1 MPESII
7 YGKITKIMV
16 IGRITMEDIYTAW
29 NNIKSKTKIE
39 YDMTD
44 AAFRTFIMPLVI
56 DSVTGD
62 DLYIMIPFEQDEG
75 IGIDYYNKKYKT
87 PLEVATEE
95 ITGKHYK
102 ILFINH
108 RSTKQ
113 ENENK
118 PVSSYYNVSNLN
130 DKYTFET
137 FVVGKNNQFAH
148 SAALAV
154 AENPGKDFNPLFIY
168 GNSGVGKTHLMHAI
182 GHYILKMDPSKKVI
196 YETSETFTNY
206 VIKNIREQSTY
217 KLREKYRDVDC
228 LLLDD
233 VQFLVNKEKTQD
245 EFFNT
250 FNDLYSDNKAIV
262 LSSDKHPKD
271 IEELSD
277 RLRTRFQSGLT
288 ASIDSPDYETRAAIL
303 QRYSEINNIYL
314 SNEIIDYIASN
325 IKNNIREL
333 EGAFN
338 KIKALK
344 NLNNVELDLDV
355 VKESINE
362 YITVSESK
370 RISMNDIIEAVC
382 EYYNVSVD
390 DINSP
395 KRSQDIVHPRQVA
408 TWLCRNMTESSQ
420 DQVGKAVGNRN
431 HATVINSI
439 NKINVEISNNSP
451 TKREIEE
458 IKNMLEKR

>member
-1 MPESII
+1 
-7 YGKITKIMV
+7 
-16 IGRITMEDIYTAW
+16 
-29 NNIKSKTKIE
+29 
-39 YDMTD
+39 
-44 AAFRTFIMPLVI
+44 
-56 DSVTGD
+56 
-62 DLYIMIPFEQDEG
+62 
-75 IGIDYYNKKYKT
+75 
-87 PLEVATEE
+87 
-95 ITGKHYK
+95 
-102 ILFINH
+102 
-108 RSTKQ
+108 
-113 ENENK
+113 
-118 PVSSYYNVSNLN
+118 
-130 DKYTFET
+130 
-137 FVVGKNNQFAH
+137 
-148 SAALAV
+148 
-154 AENPGKDFNPLFIY
+154 
-168 GNSGVGKTHLMHAI
+168 
-182 GHYILKMDPSKKVI
+182 MDPSKKVI

>member
-1 MPESII
+1 
-7 YGKITKIMV
+7 
-16 IGRITMEDIYTAW
+16 MEDIYTAW
-29 NNIKSKTKIE
+29 ESIKNKTKIE

-44 AAFRTFIMPLVI
+44 AAYRTFIVPLVI
-56 DSVTGD
+56 DSVIND
-62 DLYIMIPFEQDEG
+62 DLNIMIPFEQDEG
-75 IGIDYYNKKYKT
+75 IGIDYYSKKYKT

-95 ITGKHYK
+95 VTGIHYK
-102 ILFINH
+102 ISFINH
-108 RSTKQ
+108 KSNSQ
-113 ENENK
+113 ENNK
-118 PVSSYYNVSNLN
+118 SVSSYYNVSNLN
-130 DKYTFET
+130 DKYTFDT

-154 AENPGKDFNPLFIY
+154 AENPGKDFNPLFLY

-182 GHYILKMDPSKKVI
+182 GHYILKMDPTKKVI

-250 FNDLYSDNKAIV
+250 FNDLHSENKAIV

-277 RLRTRFQSGLT
+277 RLKTRFQSGLT

-303 QRYSEINNIYL
+303 QRYSEINNIPL

-344 NLNNVELDLDV
+344 NLNNVDLDLDV
-355 VKESINE
+355 IKNSISE
-362 YITVSESK
+362 YITVNESK
-370 RISMNDIIEAVC
+370 RISMNDIIEVVC
-382 EYYNVSVD
+382 DYYNVSID
-390 DINSP
+390 DINSK

-420 DQVGKAVGNRN
+420 DQVGKAVGNRD

-439 NKINVEISNNSP
+439 NKINKEISADSP

-458 IKNMLEKR
+458 IKNILEKR

>member
-1 MPESII
+1 
-7 YGKITKIMV
+7 
-16 IGRITMEDIYTAW
+16 MEDIYTAW
-29 NNIKSKTKIE
+29 ESIKNKTKIE

-44 AAFRTFIMPLVI
+44 AAYRTFIVPLVI
-56 DSVTGD
+56 DSVIND
-62 DLYIMIPFEQDEG
+62 DLNIMIPFEQDEG
-75 IGIDYYNKKYKT
+75 IGIDYYSKKYKT

-95 ITGKHYK
+95 VTGRHYK
-102 ILFINH
+102 ISFINH
-108 RSTKQ
+108 KSNLQ
-113 ENENK
+113 ENNK

-130 DKYTFET
+130 DKYTFDT
-137 FVVGKNNQFAH
+137 FVVGKNNQFVQ

-154 AENPGKDFNPLFIY
+154 AENPGKDFNPLFLY

-182 GHYILKMDPSKKVI
+182 GHYILKMDPTKKVI

-250 FNDLYSDNKAIV
+250 FNDLHSENKAIV

-277 RLRTRFQSGLT
+277 RLKTRFQSGLT

-303 QRYSEINNIYL
+303 QRYSEINNIPL

-344 NLNNVELDLDV
+344 NLNNVDLDLDV
-355 VKESINE
+355 VKNSISE
-362 YITVSESK
+362 YITVNESK
-370 RISMNDIIEAVC
+370 RISMNDIIEVVC
-382 EYYNVSVD
+382 DYYNVSID
-390 DINSP
+390 DINSK

-420 DQVGKAVGNRN
+420 DQVGKAVGNRD

-439 NKINVEISNNSP
+439 NKINKEISADSP

-458 IKNMLEKR
+458 IKNILEKR

>member
-1 MPESII
+1 
-7 YGKITKIMV
+7 
-16 IGRITMEDIYTAW
+16 MEEISKVW
-29 NNIKSKTKIE
+29 EEIKNKTKTE

-44 AAFRTFIMPLVI
+44 AAYRTFISPLII
-56 DSVTGD
+56 DSLQND
-62 DLYIMIPFEQDEG
+62 DVYIMIPFEEDEG

-95 ITGKHYK
+95 ITGRQYK
-102 ILFINH
+102 ISFINH
-108 RSTKQ
+108 RTISK
-113 ENENK
+113 EENK
-118 PVSSYYNVSNLN
+118 PVSSYYNISNLS

-154 AENPGKDFNPLFIY
+154 AENPGKDFNPLFLY

-182 GHYILKMDPSKKVI
+182 GHYILKIDPNKKVI
-196 YETSETFTNY
+196 YETSETFTNF

-250 FNDLYSDNKAIV
+250 FNDLYSANKAIV

-277 RLRTRFQSGLT
+277 RLKTRFQSGLT

-303 QRYSEINNIYL
+303 QRYSEINNINL

-344 NLNNVELDLDV
+344 NLNNVDLDIDV
-355 VKESINE
+355 VKNSISE
-362 YITVSESK
+362 YITVNETK
-370 RISMNDIIEAVC
+370 RVSMNDILKTVC
-382 EYYNVSVD
+382 DYYNVSID
-390 DINSP
+390 DINSK
-395 KRSQDIVHPRQVA
+395 KRSHDIAYPRHVA
-408 TWLCRNMTESSQ
+408 TWLCRNMTDNSLE
-420 DQVGKAVGNRN
+420 QVGKAVGDRD

-439 NKINVEISNNSP
+439 DRINKRISSDSN
-451 TKREIEE
+451 TKTEIEE
-458 IKNMLEKR
+458 IKNLLLKL

>member
-1 MPESII
+1 
-7 YGKITKIMV
+7 
-16 IGRITMEDIYTAW
+16 MEDIYKVW
-29 NNIKSKTKIE
+29 EIIKNKTKSE

-44 AAFRTFIMPLVI
+44 AAYRTFIAPLII
-56 DSVTGD
+56 DSVKD
-62 DLYIMIPFEQDEG
+62 DNVEIIIPFEEDEG
-75 IGIDYYNKKYKT
+75 IGIDYYSKKYKT
-87 PLEVATEE
+87 PLEVAIEE
-95 ITGKHYK
+95 VTGKQYR
-102 ILFINH
+102 ISFINH
-108 RSTKQ
+108 KADIKDNS
-113 ENENK
+113 K
-118 PVSSYYNVSNLN
+118 PVSSYYNVSNLS
-130 DKYTFET
+130 DKYTFDS

-154 AENPGKDFNPLFIY
+154 AENPGKDFNPLFLY

-182 GHYILKMDPSKKVI
+182 GHYILKIDPNKKVI
-196 YETSETFTNY
+196 YEKSETFTNF
-206 VIKNIREQSTY
+206 VIKNIREGSTD

-250 FNDLYSDNKAIV
+250 FNDLYSANKAIV

-271 IEELSD
+271 IEELSI
-277 RLRTRFQSGLT
+277 RLKTRFQSGLT

-344 NLNNVELDLDV
+344 TLNNVDLDIDI
-355 VKESINE
+355 VKASISE
-362 YITVSESK
+362 YITVNETKRLSMSE
-370 RISMNDIIEAVC
+370 ILNVVC
-382 EYYNVSVD
+382 EYYNVTIEE
-390 DINSP
+390 INSK

-408 TWLCRNMTESSQ
+408 TWLCRNMTENSQ
-420 DQVGKAVGNRN
+420 EQVGKAVGNRD

-439 NKINVEISNNSP
+439 NKINQEIQSESH
-451 TKREIEE
+451 TKKEIED
-458 IKNMLEKR
+458 IRNILEKR

>member
-1 MPESII
+1 
-7 YGKITKIMV
+7 
-16 IGRITMEDIYTAW
+16 MEDIYKVW
-29 NNIKSKTKIE
+29 EEIKNKTKIE

-44 AAFRTFIMPLVI
+44 AAFRTFIAPLVI
-56 DSVTGD
+56 DSVKND
-62 DLYIMIPFEQDEG
+62 NVDIMIPFDEDEG

-95 ITGKHYK
+95 VTGKYFL
-102 ILFINH
+102 ISFINH
-108 RSTKQ
+108 RSISVD
-113 ENENK
+113 ENK
-118 PVSSYYNVSNLN
+118 PVSSYYNVSNLS

-154 AENPGKDFNPLFIY
+154 AENPGKDFNPLFLY

-182 GHYILKMDPSKKVI
+182 GNYILKIDPEKKVI
-196 YETSETFTNY
+196 YETSETFTNF
-206 VIKNIREQSTY
+206 VIKNIREGSTD

-250 FNDLYSDNKAIV
+250 FNDLYSANKAIV

-277 RLRTRFQSGLT
+277 RLKTRFQSGLT

-344 NLNNVELDLDV
+344 TLNNVDLDMEV
-355 VKESINE
+355 VKNSISE
-362 YITVSESK
+362 YISVNESK
-370 RISMNDIIEAVC
+370 RLSMTDIIKTVC
-382 EYYNVSVD
+382 EYYNVSIEE
-390 DINSP
+390 INSP
-395 KRSQDIVHPRQVA
+395 KRSKDIVHPRQVA
-408 TWLCRNMTESSQ
+408 TWLCRNLTDNSQ
-420 DQVGKAVGNRN
+420 EQVGKAVGNRD

-439 NKINVEISNNSP
+439 DKINKEIDADTP
-451 TKREIEE
+451 TKKEIEE
-458 IKNMLEKR
+458 IKNILEKR

>member
-1 MPESII
+1 
-7 YGKITKIMV
+7 
-16 IGRITMEDIYTAW
+16 MEDIYKVW
-29 NNIKSKTKIE
+29 EIIKNKTKSE

-44 AAFRTFIMPLVI
+44 AAYRTFIAPLII
-56 DSVTGD
+56 DSVKD
-62 DLYIMIPFEQDEG
+62 DNVEIIIPFEEDEG
-75 IGIDYYNKKYKT
+75 IGIDYYSKKYKT
-87 PLEVATEE
+87 PLEVAIEE
-95 ITGKHYK
+95 VTGKQYR
-102 ILFINH
+102 ISFINH
-108 RSTKQ
+108 KADIKDNS
-113 ENENK
+113 K
-118 PVSSYYNVSNLN
+118 PVSSYYNVSNLS
-130 DKYTFET
+130 DKYTFDT

-154 AENPGKDFNPLFIY
+154 AENPGKDFNPLFLY

-182 GHYILKMDPSKKVI
+182 GHYILKIDPNKKVI
-196 YETSETFTNY
+196 YETSETFTNF

-250 FNDLYSDNKAIV
+250 FNDLYSLNKAIV

-277 RLRTRFQSGLT
+277 RLKTRFQSGLT

-303 QRYSEINNIYL
+303 QRYSEINNIEL

-344 NLNNVELDLDV
+344 TLNNVDLDIDI
-355 VKESINE
+355 VKASISE
-362 YITVSESK
+362 YITVNETKRLSMSE
-370 RISMNDIIEAVC
+370 ILNVVC
-382 EYYNVSVD
+382 EYYNVTIEE
-390 DINSP
+390 INSK

-408 TWLCRNMTESSQ
+408 TWLCRNMTENSQ
-420 DQVGKAVGNRN
+420 EQVGKAVGNRD

-439 NKINVEISNNSP
+439 NKINQEIQSESH
-451 TKREIEE
+451 TKKEIED
-458 IKNMLEKR
+458 IRNILEKR

>member
-1 MPESII
+1 
-7 YGKITKIMV
+7 
-16 IGRITMEDIYTAW
+16 MEDIYKVW
-29 NNIKSKTKIE
+29 EIIKNKTKSE

-44 AAFRTFIMPLVI
+44 AAYRTFIAPLII
-56 DSVTGD
+56 DSVKD
-62 DLYIMIPFEQDEG
+62 DNVEIIIPFEEDEG
-75 IGIDYYNKKYKT
+75 IGIDYYSKKYKT
-87 PLEVATEE
+87 PLEVAIEE
-95 ITGKHYK
+95 VTGKQYR
-102 ILFINH
+102 ISFINH
-108 RSTKQ
+108 KADIKDNS
-113 ENENK
+113 K
-118 PVSSYYNVSNLN
+118 PVSSYYNVSNLS
-130 DKYTFET
+130 DKYTFDS

-154 AENPGKDFNPLFIY
+154 AENPGKDFNPLFLY

-182 GHYILKMDPSKKVI
+182 GHYILKIDPNKKVI
-196 YETSETFTNY
+196 YETSETFTNF
-206 VIKNIREQSTY
+206 VIKNIREGSTD

-250 FNDLYSDNKAIV
+250 FNDLYSANKAIV

-271 IEELSD
+271 IEELSI
-277 RLRTRFQSGLT
+277 RLKTRFQSGLT

-344 NLNNVELDLDV
+344 TLNNVDLDIDI
-355 VKESINE
+355 VKASISE
-362 YITVSESK
+362 YITVNETKRLSMSE
-370 RISMNDIIEAVC
+370 ILNVVC
-382 EYYNVSVD
+382 EYYNVTIEE
-390 DINSP
+390 INSK

-408 TWLCRNMTESSQ
+408 TWLCRNMTENSQ
-420 DQVGKAVGNRN
+420 EQVGKAVGNRD

-439 NKINVEISNNSP
+439 NKINQEIQSESH
-451 TKREIEE
+451 TKKEIED
-458 IKNMLEKR
+458 IRNILEKR

>member
-1 MPESII
+1 
-7 YGKITKIMV
+7 
-16 IGRITMEDIYTAW
+16 MEDIYKVW
-29 NNIKSKTKIE
+29 EIIKNKTKSE

-44 AAFRTFIMPLVI
+44 AAYRTFIAPLII
-56 DSVTGD
+56 DSVKD
-62 DLYIMIPFEQDEG
+62 DNVEIIIPFEEDEG
-75 IGIDYYNKKYKT
+75 IGIDYYSKKYKT
-87 PLEVATEE
+87 PLEVAIEE
-95 ITGKHYK
+95 VTGKQYR
-102 ILFINH
+102 ISFINH
-108 RSTKQ
+108 KAYIKDNS
-113 ENENK
+113 K
-118 PVSSYYNVSNLN
+118 PVSSYYNVSNLS
-130 DKYTFET
+130 DKYTFDS

-154 AENPGKDFNPLFIY
+154 AENPGKDFNPLFLY

-182 GHYILKMDPSKKVI
+182 GHYILKIDPNKKVI
-196 YETSETFTNY
+196 YETSETFTNF
-206 VIKNIREQSTY
+206 VIKNIREGSTD

-250 FNDLYSDNKAIV
+250 FNDLYSANKAIV

-271 IEELSD
+271 IEELSI
-277 RLRTRFQSGLT
+277 RLKTRFQSGLT

-344 NLNNVELDLDV
+344 TLNNVDLDIDI
-355 VKESINE
+355 VKASISE
-362 YITVSESK
+362 YITVNETKRLSMSE
-370 RISMNDIIEAVC
+370 ILNVVC
-382 EYYNVSVD
+382 EYYNVTIEE
-390 DINSP
+390 INSK

-408 TWLCRNMTESSQ
+408 TWLCRNMTENSQ
-420 DQVGKAVGNRN
+420 EQVGKAVGNRD

-439 NKINVEISNNSP
+439 NKINQEIQSESH
-451 TKREIEE
+451 TKKEIED
-458 IKNMLEKR
+458 IRNILEKR

>member
-1 MPESII
+1 
-7 YGKITKIMV
+7 
-16 IGRITMEDIYTAW
+16 MEDIYSAW
-29 NNIKSKTKIE
+29 ENIKNKTKVE

-44 AAFRTFIMPLVI
+44 AAYRTFIVPLVI
-56 DSVTGD
+56 DSVIGD
-62 DLYIMIPFEQDEG
+62 DLNIMIPFEQDEG
-75 IGIDYYNKKYKT
+75 TGIEYYSKKYKT

-95 ITGKHYK
+95 VTGKHYRIK
-102 ILFINH
+102 FINH
-108 RSTKQ
+108 RSTTL
-113 ENENK
+113 EVNDK

-154 AENPGKDFNPLFIY
+154 AENPGKDFNPLFLY

-250 FNDLYSDNKAIV
+250 FNDLYSENKAIV

-277 RLRTRFQSGLT
+277 RLRTRFQQGLT
-288 ASIDSPDYETRAAIL
+288 ASIDSPDYETRVAIL
-303 QRYSEINNIYL
+303 QRYSEINNIYI

-355 VKESINE
+355 VKDSISE
-362 YITVSESK
+362 YITLNESK
-370 RISMNDIIEAVC
+370 RISMTDIIEAVC
-382 EYYNVSVD
+382 DYYNVSIE
-390 DINSP
+390 DINSK

-420 DQVGKAVGNRN
+420 DQVGKAVGNRD

-439 NKINVEISNNSP
+439 NKINKEISSDSP

-458 IKNMLEKR
+458 IKNIIEKR

>member
-1 MPESII
+1 
-7 YGKITKIMV
+7 
-16 IGRITMEDIYTAW
+16 MEDIYKVW
-29 NNIKSKTKIE
+29 EIIKNKTKAE

-44 AAFRTFIMPLVI
+44 AAYRTFIAPLII
-56 DSVTGD
+56 DSVND
-62 DLYIMIPFEQDEG
+62 DNVEIIIPFEEDEG
-75 IGIDYYNKKYKT
+75 IGIDYYSKKYKT
-87 PLEVATEE
+87 PLEVAIEEVTE
-95 ITGKHYK
+95 KQYK
-102 ILFINH
+102 ITFINH
-108 RSTKQ
+108 KADSKDSL
-113 ENENK
+113 K
-118 PVSSYYNVSNLN
+118 PVSSYYNVTNLS
-130 DKYTFET
+130 DKYTFDT

-154 AENPGKDFNPLFIY
+154 AENPGKDFNPLFLY

-182 GHYILKMDPSKKVI
+182 GHYILKIDPEKKVI
-196 YETSETFTNY
+196 YETSETFTNF
-206 VIKNIREQSTY
+206 VIKNIREGSTD

-250 FNDLYSDNKAIV
+250 FNDLYSANKAIV

-277 RLRTRFQSGLT
+277 RLKTRFQSGLT

-344 NLNNVELDLDV
+344 TLNNVDLDIDI
-355 VKESINE
+355 VKDSISE
-362 YITVSESK
+362 YITVNETK
-370 RISMNDIIEAVC
+370 RLSMGEILKAVC
-382 EYYNVSVD
+382 DYYNVTIEE
-390 DINSP
+390 INSK

-408 TWLCRNMTESSQ
+408 TWLCRNLTENSQ
-420 DQVGKAVGNRN
+420 EQVGKAVGNRD

-439 NKINVEISNNSP
+439 NKINQEIQSDSH
-451 TKREIEE
+451 TKKEIED
-458 IKNMLEKR
+458 IRSILEKR

>member
-1 MPESII
+1 MIDI
-7 YGKITKIMV
+7 NKV
-16 IGRITMEDIYTAW
+16 WEDIK
-29 NNIKSKTKIE
+29 NKTKTE

-44 AAFRTFIMPLVI
+44 AAYRTFIEPLII
-56 DSVTGD
+56 DSVQNNTVS
-62 DLYIMIPFEQDEG
+62 IMIPFEEDEG

-95 ITGKHYK
+95 VTGNQYK
-102 ILFINH
+102 ITFINH
-108 RSTKQ
+108 KIISKD
-113 ENENK
+113 ENK

-137 FVVGKNNQFAH
+137 FVVGKNNKFAH

-154 AENPGKDFNPLFIY
+154 AENPGNDFNPLFLY

-182 GHYILKMDPSKKVI
+182 GNYILKIDPSKKVL
-196 YETSETFTNY
+196 YSTSEAFTNE
-206 VIKNIREQSTY
+206 VIKNIRENSTY
-217 KLREKYRDVDC
+217 KLREKYRNVDC

-233 VQFLVNKEKTQD
+233 VQFLINKEATQD

-250 FNDLYSDNKAIV
+250 FNELHSENKAIV
-262 LSSDKHPKD
+262 LSSDKQPRD
-271 IEELSD
+271 IEEISD

-288 ASIDSPDYETRAAIL
+288 ASIESPDYETRAAIL
-303 QRYSEINNIYL
+303 QRYSDINNINL
-314 SNEIIDYIASN
+314 SNDIIDYIASN

-344 NLNNVELDLDV
+344 INNVDLNLDV
-355 VKESINE
+355 VKNSISE
-362 YITVSESK
+362 YTTISEIK
-370 RISMNDIIEAVC
+370 RISMNDIIQTVC
-382 EYYNVSVD
+382 EYYNVTIE
-390 DINSP
+390 DINSK

-408 TWLCRNMTESSQ
+408 TWLCRNMTENSQ
-420 DQVGKAVGNRN
+420 EQVGKAVGDRD

-439 NKINVEISNNSP
+439 NKINKEISSDSP

-458 IKNMLEKR
+458 IKGILEKR

>member
-1 MPESII
+1 MEEI
-7 YGKITKIMV
+7 YKSW
-16 IGRITMEDIYTAW
+16 EE
-29 NNIKSKTKIE
+29 IKNKTKTE

-44 AAFRTFIMPLVI
+44 AAYRTFILPLRI
-56 DSVTGD
+56 DSIQNDIVN
-62 DLYIMIPFEQDEG
+62 IIIPFEEDEG
-75 IGIDYYNKKYKT
+75 VGIDYYNKKYKT
-87 PLEVATEE
+87 PLEVAIEE
-95 ITGKHYK
+95 ISGKQYK
-102 ILFINH
+102 ISFINN
-108 RSTKQ
+108 KAVVKD
-113 ENENK
+113 EIK
-118 PVSSYYNVSNLN
+118 PVSSYYNVSNLS
-130 DKYTFET
+130 DKYTFDT

-154 AENPGKDFNPLFIY
+154 AENPGKDFNPLFLY

-182 GHYILKMDPSKKVI
+182 GHYILKIDPNKKVI
-196 YETSETFTNY
+196 YETSETFTNF

-250 FNDLYSDNKAIV
+250 FNDLYSLNKAIV

-277 RLRTRFQSGLT
+277 RLKTRFQSGLT

-303 QRYSEINNIYL
+303 QRYSEINNIEL

-344 NLNNVELDLDV
+344 KLNNVELNIDV
-355 VKESINE
+355 VKKSISE
-362 YITVSESK
+362 YITVSENK
-370 RISMNDIIEAVC
+370 KLSMNEIIKAVC
-382 EYYNVSVD
+382 EYYDISIEQ
-390 DINSP
+390 INST
-395 KRSQDIVHPRQVA
+395 KRSKDIVHPRQVA
-408 TWLCRNMTESSQ
+408 TWLCREMTDNSQ
-420 DQVGKAVGNRN
+420 EQVGKAVGNRD

-439 NKINVEISNNSP
+439 DRINKEIASDSL
-451 TKREIEE
+451 TKKEIED
-458 IKNMLEKR
+458 IKMLLEKR

>member
-1 MPESII
+1 MIDI
-7 YGKITKIMV
+7 NKV
-16 IGRITMEDIYTAW
+16 WEDIK
-29 NNIKSKTKIE
+29 NKTKTE

-44 AAFRTFIMPLVI
+44 AAYRTFIEPLII
-56 DSVTGD
+56 DSVQNNTVS
-62 DLYIMIPFEQDEG
+62 IMIPFEEDEG

-95 ITGKHYK
+95 ITGNQYK
-102 ILFINH
+102 ITFINH
-108 RSTKQ
+108 KIISKD
-113 ENENK
+113 ENE
-118 PVSSYYNVSNLN
+118 PVSSYYNLSNLN

-137 FVVGKNNQFAH
+137 FVVGKNNKFAH

-154 AENPGKDFNPLFIY
+154 AENPGNDFNPLFLY

-182 GHYILKMDPSKKVI
+182 GNYILKIDPSKKVL
-196 YETSETFTNY
+196 YSTSEAFTNE
-206 VIKNIREQSTY
+206 VIKNIRENSTY
-217 KLREKYRDVDC
+217 KLREKYRNVDC

-233 VQFLVNKEKTQD
+233 VQFLINKEATQD

-250 FNDLYSDNKAIV
+250 FNELHSENKAIV
-262 LSSDKHPKD
+262 LSSDKLPRD
-271 IEELSD
+271 IEEISD

-288 ASIDSPDYETRAAIL
+288 ASIESPDYETRAAIL
-303 QRYSEINNIYL
+303 QRYSDINNINL
-314 SNEIIDYIASN
+314 SNDIIDYIASN

-344 NLNNVELDLDV
+344 INNVDLNLDV
-355 VKESINE
+355 VKNSISE
-362 YITVSESK
+362 YTTISEIK
-370 RISMNDIIEAVC
+370 RISMNDIIQTVC
-382 EYYNVSVD
+382 EYYNVTIE
-390 DINSP
+390 DINSK

-408 TWLCRNMTESSQ
+408 TWLCRNMTENSQ
-420 DQVGKAVGNRN
+420 EQVGKAVGDRD

-439 NKINVEISNNSP
+439 NKINKEISSDSP

-458 IKNMLEKR
+458 IKGILEKR

>member
-1 MPESII
+1 
-7 YGKITKIMV
+7 
-16 IGRITMEDIYTAW
+16 MEDIYTAW
-29 NNIKSKTKIE
+29 ESIKNKTKIE

-44 AAFRTFIMPLVI
+44 AAYRTFIVPLLI
-56 DSVTGD
+56 DSIDNNNVN
-62 DLYIMIPFEQDEG
+62 IMIPFEQDEG

-95 ITGKHYK
+95 LTGQQYN
-102 ILFINH
+102 IVFINH
-108 RSTKQ
+108 RTMIR
-113 ENENK
+113 ENNK
-118 PVSSYYNVSNLN
+118 PVSSYNNVSNLN
-130 DKYTFET
+130 DKYTFDT

-154 AENPGKDFNPLFIY
+154 AENPGKDFNPLFLY

-182 GHYILKMDPSKKVI
+182 GQYILKMDPSKKVI
-196 YETSETFTNY
+196 YETSEAFTNY

-250 FNDLYSDNKAIV
+250 FNDLHSENKAIV
-262 LSSDKHPKD
+262 LSSDRHPKD

-288 ASIDSPDYETRAAIL
+288 ASIDSPDYETRFAIL
-303 QRYSEINNIYL
+303 QRYSEISNIYL

-344 NLNNVELDLDV
+344 TLNNVDLDLEV
-355 VKESINE
+355 VKSSISE
-362 YITVSESK
+362 YVTVNESK
-370 RISMNDIIEAVC
+370 RISMNDIIDVVC
-382 EYYNVSVD
+382 DYYNITIE
-390 DINSP
+390 DINSK

-408 TWLCRNMTESSQ
+408 TWLCRNLTENSQ
-420 DQVGKAVGNRN
+420 DQVGKAVGGRD

-439 NKINVEISNNSP
+439 NKINKEISSDSP

-458 IKNMLEKR
+458 IKNILEKR